1 MLQHVKSFHLVTLP
15 ICFAWTF
22 LLLLLR
28 QGYTLMRLLLWL
40 FQGGEPDLMTAAK
53 MILHD
58 WQRGKIP
65 FFVPPP
71 RQDAL
76 SESEEPNVN
85 GIDVDEAVDH
95 NQASA
100 AIKAIANV
108 LSSQQQRNVPVQG
121 DLYNENELNEETI
134 DQLPDTGVIQ
144 MKIVTHLRRIHPLMF
159 HLNSLFLPSRS
170 QQVNHEFLLQV

>member
-1 MLQHVKSFHLVTLP
+1 
-15 ICFAWTF
+15 
-22 LLLLLR
+22 
-28 QGYTLMRLLLWL
+28 
-40 FQGGEPDLMTAAK
+40 MTAAK

-121 DLYNENELNEETI
+121 DLYNENELNEETT
-134 DQLPDTGVIQ
+134 DQLPNTGDY
-144 MKIVTHLRRIHPLMF
+144 TDED
-159 HLNSLFLPSRS
+159 SDASEEDPSTEVPS
-170 QQVNHEFLLQV
+170 EQDPSTDVPSEQLISAEPVPTSES

>member
-1 MLQHVKSFHLVTLP
+1 
-15 ICFAWTF
+15 
-22 LLLLLR
+22 
-28 QGYTLMRLLLWL
+28 
-40 FQGGEPDLMTAAK
+40 MTAAK

-85 GIDVDEAVDH
+85 GIDVDKAVDH

-121 DLYNENELNEETI
+121 DLYNENELNEETA
-134 DQLPDTGVIQ
+134 DQLPDTGDY
-144 MKIVTHLRRIHPLMF
+144 TDED
-159 HLNSLFLPSRS
+159 SDASEEDPSTEVPS
-170 QQVNHEFLLQV
+170 EQDPSTDVPSEQLISAEPVPTSES

>member
-1 MLQHVKSFHLVTLP
+1 
-15 ICFAWTF
+15 
-22 LLLLLR
+22 
-28 QGYTLMRLLLWL
+28 
-40 FQGGEPDLMTAAK
+40 MTAAK

-71 RQDAL
+71 KL
-76 SESEEPNVN
+76 NEVSEAEEEPNVN
-85 GIDVDEAVDH
+85 GIDVDEAVDP

-121 DLYNENELNEETI
+121 DLYTENEMKGETT
-134 DQLPDTGVIQ
+134 DQLLYTADDTDEDSDSSEQDPSTEVPPETHIPDEAVPT
-144 MKIVTHLRRIHPLMF
+144 
-159 HLNSLFLPSRS
+159 SES
-170 QQVNHEFLLQV
+170 

>member
-1 MLQHVKSFHLVTLP
+1 
-15 ICFAWTF
+15 
-22 LLLLLR
+22 
-28 QGYTLMRLLLWL
+28 MRLLLWL

-134 DQLPDTGVIQ
+134 DQLPDTGDY
-144 MKIVTHLRRIHPLMF
+144 TDED
-159 HLNSLFLPSRS
+159 SDASEEDPSTDVPS
-170 QQVNHEFLLQV
+170 EQLISAEPVPTSES

>member
-1 MLQHVKSFHLVTLP
+1 
-15 ICFAWTF
+15 
-22 LLLLLR
+22 
-28 QGYTLMRLLLWL
+28 
-40 FQGGEPDLMTAAK
+40 MTAAK

-71 RQDAL
+71 RLDAL

-85 GIDVDEAVDH
+85 GIDVDKAVDH

-121 DLYNENELNEETI
+121 DLYNENELNEETA
-134 DQLPDTGVIQ
+134 DQLPDTGDY
-144 MKIVTHLRRIHPLMF
+144 TDED
-159 HLNSLFLPSRS
+159 SDASEEDPSTEVPS
-170 QQVNHEFLLQV
+170 EQDPSTDVPSEQLISAEPVPTSES

>member
-1 MLQHVKSFHLVTLP
+1 
-15 ICFAWTF
+15 
-22 LLLLLR
+22 
-28 QGYTLMRLLLWL
+28 
-40 FQGGEPDLMTAAK
+40 MTAAK

-121 DLYNENELNEETI
+121 DLYNENELNEETT
-134 DQLPDTGVIQ
+134 DQLPNTGDY
-144 MKIVTHLRRIHPLMF
+144 TDED
-159 HLNSLFLPSRS
+159 SDASEEDPSTEVPS
-170 QQVNHEFLLQV
+170 EQDPSTEVPSEQDPSTDVPSEQLISAEPVPTSES

>member
-1 MLQHVKSFHLVTLP
+1 
-15 ICFAWTF
+15 
-22 LLLLLR
+22 
-28 QGYTLMRLLLWL
+28 
-40 FQGGEPDLMTAAK
+40 MTAAK

-85 GIDVDEAVDH
+85 GIDVDETVDP

-121 DLYNENELNEETI
+121 DLYNENELKGESTNELPNNTGDYTDEDSDASEQDPSEQDPST
-134 DQLPDTGVIQ
+134 DVPSEQLISAEPVPT
-144 MKIVTHLRRIHPLMF
+144 
-159 HLNSLFLPSRS
+159 SES
-170 QQVNHEFLLQV
+170 

>member
-1 MLQHVKSFHLVTLP
+1 
-15 ICFAWTF
+15 
-22 LLLLLR
+22 
-28 QGYTLMRLLLWL
+28 
-40 FQGGEPDLMTAAK
+40 MTAAK

-71 RQDAL
+71 KL
-76 SESEEPNVN
+76 NEVSEAEEEPNVN
-85 GIDVDEAVDH
+85 GIDVDETVDP

-121 DLYNENELNEETI
+121 DLYTENEMKGETT
-134 DQLPDTGVIQ
+134 DQLLYTEDDTDEDSDSSEQDPSTEVPPETHIPDEAVPT
-144 MKIVTHLRRIHPLMF
+144 
-159 HLNSLFLPSRS
+159 SES
-170 QQVNHEFLLQV
+170 

>member
-1 MLQHVKSFHLVTLP
+1 
-15 ICFAWTF
+15 
-22 LLLLLR
+22 
-28 QGYTLMRLLLWL
+28 
-40 FQGGEPDLMTAAK
+40 MTAAK

-71 RQDAL
+71 KL
-76 SESEEPNVN
+76 NEVSEAEEEPNVN
-85 GIDVDEAVDH
+85 GIDVDETVDP

-121 DLYNENELNEETI
+121 DLYTENEMKGETT
-134 DQLPDTGVIQ
+134 DQLLYTEDDTDEDSDSSEQDPSTEVPSETHIPDEAVPT
-144 MKIVTHLRRIHPLMF
+144 
-159 HLNSLFLPSRS
+159 SES
-170 QQVNHEFLLQV
+170 